1 MNINLLVFGA
11 GIFDFIGGLSK
22 YLNPLEWVS
31 LFLMGIRS
39 ILFFFDQ
46 TIYEFII
53 TLYNIFRLLCSA
65 RIGSDGI
72 AGELATRIGL
82 ILGLVMFFYVTFDF
96 IQILIDPDKINDKE
110 KGPLNIIK
118 KFIIVI
124 VLLGTS
130 SFIFNYLHRFQ
141 TAVLSADDKGTSVL
155 ERLILPYNINTDN
168 FGRAIASNF
177 MMEFYKMTDDP
188 EASSATA
195 VDEDFTYEVCSKNAK
210 EFPGRIAATGSL
222 YSGTFCL
229 NARYKTEDGSRF
241 YIDFSP
247 LSIVVGAF
255 VVVMLFMYCI
265 SVGMRVAQ
273 LAVLEIISPVAFVS
287 YLSPKKDGMFGKF
300 WKIYFSTYID
310 VFLRI
315 AIINFVVLLTGL
327 ILDSNNSGKDFWTSV
342 GNPTGSTRR
351 WISIF
356 MILALLSFAKKFPD
370 LIKKFLPE
378 SASGLSLG
386 ISAKDRAGI
395 GIVGGALTGIG
406 LAGVNLGR
414 KTITGAATG
423 GPLGALGGF
432 ASGLA
437 GLGTGAVR
445 GAVQGG
451 KGKDLRESLSN
462 ARKRQAEVNLRSA
475 QNQGVRFRERA
486 SNSLGGFFGV
496 PAGGVADTADI
507 NTLNEYTSLQENIEN
522 YADNNSDVKA
532 MKRAFEY
539 IQQSGRGKVADTD
552 ARGNVVYRDE
562 TDDEF
567 TARLDSAR
575 ERYKDAQ
582 HAFVEAVTS
591 GESSFEYVNTKG
603 ETVTSKSFDSDDF
616 NVSNVKSAVEK
627 RDTIKNKNKTLF
639 RDYKEES
646 SWENIDNNTNR
657 ARNQSVILTN
667 NRRKENKSN

>member
-22 YLNPLEWVS
+22 YLNPLEWIS
-31 LFLMGIRS
+31 LFLMGFRS

-46 TIYEFII
+46 AIYEFII

-65 RIGSDGI
+65 RIGSEGI

-247 LSIVVGAF
+247 WSIVVGVF
-255 VVVMLFMYCI
+255 VIYMLFMYCI

-342 GNPTGSTRR
+342 GNPDGSTKA

-386 ISAKDRAGI
+386 LQTPKQMFDGLLGSKFIASGAKRTYGAAA
-395 GIVGGALTGIG
+395 VGAATIQRNFRKNLGKTIDTFNDEGASDADKRKMLLRTTVGSLWSG
-406 LAGVNLGR
+406 LGGMRRGFMTTNKQGR
-414 KTITGAATG
+414 KTAIDNAVDATQSKYKIRDAGYGSSIPGLLTKEGREGAKAYLSDI
-423 GPLGALGGF
+423 PRRVLM
-432 ASGLA
+432 
-437 GLGTGAVR
+437 
-445 GAVQGG
+445 
-451 KGKDLRESLSN
+451 KDQRIEEMTEGSDQSI
-462 ARKRQAEVNLRSA
+462 S
-475 QNQGVRFRERA
+475 
-486 SNSLGGFFGV
+486 
-496 PAGGVADTADI
+496 
-507 NTLNEYTSLQENIEN
+507 SLQQRLYELQRN
-522 YADNNSDVKA
+522 Y
-532 MKRAFEY
+532 
-539 IQQSGRGKVADTD
+539 Q
-552 ARGNVVYRDE
+552 GNVVQKSKTQDNMYIIY
-562 TDDEF
+562 DDSGKERINQ
-567 TARLDSAR
+567 TTNTIYWSADDVRNDADTGQAGLDIAKLNSQIGKEQSRNKALHQKAN
-575 ERYKDAQ
+575 EQK
-582 HAFVEAVTS
+582 
-591 GESSFEYVNTKG
+591 
-603 ETVTSKSFDSDDF
+603 SKSG
-616 NVSNVKSAVEK
+616 K
-627 RDTIKNKNKTLF
+627 
-639 RDYKEES
+639 
-646 SWENIDNNTNR
+646 
-657 ARNQSVILTN
+657 
-667 NRRKENKSN
+667 

>member
-22 YLNPLEWVS
+22 YLNPLEWIS

-39 ILFFFDQ
+39 ILFFLDQ
-46 TIYEFII
+46 AIYEFII

-65 RIGSDGI
+65 RIGSEGI
-72 AGELATRIGL
+72 VGELATRIGL

-141 TAVLSADDKGTSVL
+141 TAVLSADDRGTSVL

-247 LSIVVGAF
+247 WSIVVGVF
-255 VVVMLFMYCI
+255 VIYMLFMYCI

-342 GNPTGSTRR
+342 GNPDGSTKA

-386 ISAKDRAGI
+386 ISTKDRAGL
-395 GIVGGALTGIG
+395 GMVGG
-406 LAGVNLGR
+406 
-414 KTITGAATG
+414 TIVGAATG
-423 GPLGALGGF
+423 LIGGF
-432 ASGLA
+432 AGGQGIKRL
-437 GLGTGAVR
+437 TGALSGGVGGVGR
-445 GAVQGG
+445 GFTAGV

-462 ARKRQAEVNLRSA
+462 ANKNQAAVNLKSA
-475 QNQGVRFRERA
+475 QLRAEGVTAGERMADAFRNRMGVMGGYEKEDKALTMSSNVKTLLEGEDPIKHLREAREAYRSSGGTDNSVYKEFDSVEKEVLAQMYSWSYNNDSGDAKIVVRSIKDSSGNAITSAYQEDYSSNRSIYNAIHDNEKRA
-486 SNSLGGFFGV
+486 GHEMDTYNGVVYEFDQNGVVSNYGASPTV
-496 PAGGVADTADI
+496 EKQK
-507 NTLNEYTSLQENIEN
+507 NSYK
-522 YADNNSDVKA
+522 ADNNALKTAKA
-532 MKRAFEY
+532 DRRNK
-539 IQQSGRGKVADTD
+539 GK
-552 ARGNVVYRDE
+552 
-562 TDDEF
+562 
-567 TARLDSAR
+567 
-575 ERYKDAQ
+575 
-582 HAFVEAVTS
+582 
-591 GESSFEYVNTKG
+591 
-603 ETVTSKSFDSDDF
+603 
-616 NVSNVKSAVEK
+616 
-627 RDTIKNKNKTLF
+627 
-639 RDYKEES
+639 
-646 SWENIDNNTNR
+646 
-657 ARNQSVILTN
+657 
-667 NRRKENKSN
+667 